1 MAGGNPASVDLEVWF
16 NSLIVSGDGGKM
28 ERSAVAIAGWKDLP
42 MELLLRVLSLL
53 DDSTV
58 FVASSVCKGWRI
70 ALCLGLTSFSLSWY

>member
-1 MAGGNPASVDLEVWF
+1 MSGGSPASVDLEVWF

-42 MELLLRVLSLL
+42 TELLLRILSLL